1 MQCPAAS
8 VSDLLGEL
16 IFGKA
21 SGVSL
26 RKATNAAETARNAFI
41 CGLVRR
47 NESRSRYRD
56 SPVLGLMITA
66 YGPADR

>member
-16 IFGKA
+16 IFGNA
-21 SGVSL
+21 SGVSP

-41 CGLVRR
+41 SCAEERIKKQLPRLASIGPDDHCVRA
-47 NESRSRYRD
+47 S
-56 SPVLGLMITA
+56 
-66 YGPADR
+66 